1 MSKHLL
7 KLNVNGKDHAM
18 MVESHERLLDVLRN
32 RLGLRGTK
40 EGCSTGDCGICAVL
54 MNGRLVNSCL
64 ILAIQARN
72 KRITTIEGIG
82 TEEKLHPIQRAFMKW
97 NASQC
102 GFCIPAMI
110 LAAKDLVDR
119 NPEPTEDEIR
129 KATSGILCRCTGYIK
144 IVEAVKTAAQEMKK

>member
-129 KATSGILCRCTGYIK
+129 KATSGILCRCTGYVK